1 MKIKGGQ
8 IVVGLVSLLVGLSIS
23 VLVHSMQ
30 GDVIGGGL
38 VPIQKAQS
46 LAAELKKVREEKENL
61 LDELSDLES
70 KIKEIEDSEAKEDI
84 LIRNIVTELE
94 KYKMISG
101 MKAVIGPGVVVTI
114 DDPQE
119 EELEYSMEYSSESV
133 IMYNYNL
140 LLSVINKLNDAGAE
154 AISINGQRYVSITEI
169 SLAGTNVNIN
179 SVPTA
184 PPFEIKAIGNP
195 DTLDATLNIRFG
207 IIDQMRNRYNLEVKV
222 EKEDEITIPRYND
235 IIKFRYAVPV
245 E

>member
-1 MKIKGGQ
+1 MQLKKKSGQ
-8 IVVGLVSLLVGLSIS
+8 IVIGLVALLVGLSIS
-23 VLVHSMQ
+23 VQIHSMQ
-30 GDVIGGGL
+30 GDVVGGGL
-38 VPIQKAQS
+38 VPIQKAQG

-61 LDELSDLES
+61 MDELANLES

-84 LIRNIVTELE
+84 LIRNIVSELE

-101 MKAVIGPGVVVTI
+101 MKAVKGPGVVVTI
-114 DDPQE
+114 EDPPQE
-119 EELEYSMEYSSESV
+119 EMEYAESV

-140 LLSVINKLNDAGAE
+140 LLILINKLNDAGAE

-184 PPFEIKAIGNP
+184 PPFVIRAIGNP
-195 DTLDATLNIRFG
+195 DTLDSTLNIRFG
-207 IIDQMRNRYNLEVKV
+207 IIDQMRNKYALQVKV

-235 IIKFRYAVPV
+235 VIKFRYAVPV